1 MPAGRRRSS
10 AGEARP
16 SAGEAL
22 SAAGRRR
29 SSAGEPPLCVGIDIG
44 TTAVKAVAVDEG
56 GNVVR
61 RARLP
66 SILSVGPGDRLEH
79 DAGFTWW
86 EAPRAALSAL
96 ARGLETGGPRGSGGR
111 EVAPELKAVAVSA
124 MMPSIAPVDGRGKPL
139 GAGLLYGS
147 AGPAGPGDP
156 TSSDEMARL
165 AVLSASDWPG
175 AMGYWP
181 AQGVANA
188 SLGGEGVIDLAS
200 AFAAGSLFNGSGWE
214 EGASRAVGLSA
225 AHLPRVVVWGEAV
238 GELDLPGEEQER
250 RRAQVVLG
258 TGSVDGL
265 CEQLVAGVSTPGDV
279 LITLGSTLVV
289 WLCVPGWPEEVP
301 PGLWRVP
308 HLAGGMALVGGASN
322 AGGLWADWADRVLRP
337 AGEESGAERGASSS
351 GAGGWPGTSRVPTTR
366 AGDGP
371 GVGGVSRAG
380 TRSPAGED
388 SQAGAPS
395 PFGGLSPASV
405 PVWWPW
411 TRGERVPWH
420 DASLRV
426 GLSGAHLSHGPAHLR
441 RAVFEATG
449 FVVRHIVGLAS
460 ACGTAPRR
468 YVVTGGG
475 VMNKEWLRALCEVLG
490 APVLPM
496 AVPEG
501 AALGAAFL
509 ARMAAGLE
517 TSLSDAGRWSRWA
530 APVEPRPEWAEAAGE
545 RYERWAEGLP
555 ARGPACGP

>member
-1 MPAGRRRSS
+1 MTGQSQSAGEARSS
-10 AGEARP
+10 AGEAR
-16 SAGEAL
+16 
-22 SAAGRRR
+22 
-29 SSAGEPPLCVGIDIG
+29 SSAGKSPLCVGIDIG
-44 TTAVKAVAVDEG
+44 TTAVKAVVVDED

-66 SILSVGPGDRLEH
+66 SALSVGPGDRLEH
-79 DAGFTWW
+79 DAVFTWW

-96 ARGLETGGPRGSGGR
+96 ARGLEAGGPRGSGGR
-111 EVAPELKAVAVSA
+111 EVAQAVEAVAVSA

-188 SLGGEGVIDLAS
+188 SLGGQGVIDLAS
-200 AFAAGSLFNGSGWE
+200 AFAAGSLFNGAGWE
-214 EGASRAVGLSA
+214 EGASQAVGLSA

-238 GELDLPGEEQER
+238 GELDLLGEER

-265 CEQLVAGVSTPGDV
+265 CEQLVAGVSAPGDV

-301 PGLWRVP
+301 AGLWRVP

-351 GAGGWPGTSRVPTTR
+351 GAGGWPGTSRVPTTGAGGWPR
-366 AGDGP
+366 A
-371 GVGGVSRAG
+371 GGVSRLG
-380 TRSPAGED
+380 TGSPAGED
-388 SQAGAPS
+388 SQAGEPS
-395 PFGGLSPASV
+395 PFGELSPAGV

-475 VMNKEWLRALCEVLG
+475 VVNKEWLRALCEVLG

-517 TSLSDAGRWSRWA
+517 TSLADAGRWSRWA